1 MFTEEPVITLE
12 VTVNE
17 LLNCRAGTTIKIPAT
32 ISGKPIPNVT
42 WDFDG
47 TAPTEKKNE
56 RHTLPKDSEVGLFIF
71 FQNTQFVQ
79 SKPNNT
85 FYISTLQIS
94 SSDTTSVVTIP
105 ECKLNHSGRYI
116 ITANNQAGTKV
127 VKVHVNV
134 LGKHIQNP

>member
-12 VTVNE
+12 VTAHE

-32 ISGKPIPNVT
+32 ISGKPVPNVT

-56 RHTLPKDSEVGLFIF
+56 RHTLPADSEVGLFFYFIFIF

-85 FYISTLQIS
+85 FYI
-94 SSDTTSVVTIP
+94 
-105 ECKLNHSGRYI
+105 
-116 ITANNQAGTKV
+116 
-127 VKVHVNV
+127 
-134 LGKHIQNP
+134 